1 MGGIAMQS
9 NEHAMQEALRL
20 AQTDAGKQLVELL
33 RKGNR
38 QQLQQVLDSATRGD
52 MAQAR
57 QKLDQLLQDPQ
68 ARQLIDRL
76 GK

>member
-1 MGGIAMQS
+1 MQS

>member
-20 AQTDAGKQLVELL
+20 AQTEAGKQLVELL
-33 RKGNR
+33 RRGNP

-52 MAQAR
+52 MAQA
-57 QKLDQLLQDPQ
+57 QKKLNQLLQDPQ
-68 ARQLIDRL
+68 ARQLLDRL

>member
-1 MGGIAMQS
+1 MQS

-20 AQTDAGKQLVELL
+20 AQTEAGKQLVELL
-33 RKGNR
+33 RKGNP

-52 MAQAR
+52 MAQAQ
-57 QKLDQLLQDPQ
+57 QKLNQLLQDPQ
-68 ARQLIDRL
+68 ARQLMDRL

>member
-1 MGGIAMQS
+1 MQS

-20 AQTDAGKQLVELL
+20 AQTEAGKQLVELL
-33 RKGNR
+33 RRGNP

-52 MAQAR
+52 MAQA
-57 QKLDQLLQDPQ
+57 QKKLNQLLQDPQ
-68 ARQLIDRL
+68 ARQLLDRL